1 MFKPLVRAALTTSAV
16 VAALV
21 PAGAASA
28 QNLAVPDAT
37 GDVWRST
44 FGDPGSEPVTTAA
57 GSPVNADLVRTT
69 IRHNARR
76 LAFEYG
82 YADLRRT
89 ENRFF
94 VVAQVKTD
102 EGVKRE
108 IGVETVSREGWGG
121 ASYFGSPTKGEMKCR
136 GLRFDIDY
144 PADTVSVSVPR
155 SCLSGP
161 RWVQAR
167 LQVMA
172 FEETA
177 EEFSVL
183 TDNWVNK
190 SDNEPGPWSDR
201 IRRG

>member
-1 MFKPLVRAALTTSAV
+1 MYKPLVRAALTASAV

-28 QNLAVPDAT
+28 QNVAVPDAT

-44 FGDPGSEPVTTAA
+44 FGEAETEPVTTAA

-69 IRHNARR
+69 IRHNDRR
-76 LAFEYG
+76 LSFKFD
-82 YADLRRT
+82 YADLRRA
-89 ENRFF
+89 ENRFLAM
-94 VVAQVKTD
+94 AQVRTN

-108 IGVETVSREGWGG
+108 IGVETVTREGWGG
-121 ASYFGSPTKGEMKCR
+121 TAYFGSPRRELRCR

-144 PADTVSVSVPR
+144 SADTVSVSVPR

-167 LQVMA
+167 VQVMA
-172 FEETA
+172 FEGAA

-190 SDNEPGPWSDR
+190 SDNEPGPWSGR
-201 IRRG
+201 LRRG

>member
-44 FGDPGSEPVTTAA
+44 FSDAGTEPVATVA

-76 LAFEYG
+76 LAFTFG
-82 YADLRRT
+82 YADLRRA
-89 ENRFF
+89 ENRFLAA
-94 VVAQVKTD
+94 AQVKTN
-102 EGVKRE
+102 EGVRRE
-108 IGVETVSREGWGG
+108 IGVETVSRERWGG
-121 ASYFGSPTKGEMKCR
+121 TSYFGSPKRELRCR

-144 PADTVSVSVPR
+144 SADTVSVSVPR

-167 LQVMA
+167 VQVMA
-172 FEETA
+172 FEGRT

-183 TDNWVNK
+183 TDNWVNE
-190 SDNEPGPWSDR
+190 SNDEPGPWSDR